1 MPLTLPTTPARAR
14 VGFMNTTLMS
24 AHDTANS
31 ILLSRQF
38 PALSGV
44 LTDADV
50 WPYLSN
56 RLMCPVLVLDGPRSA
71 TLYSPHP
78 ITCPGQNV
86 RVDRWN
92 SCVTTA
98 SGITL
103 PVSDTV
109 SVYRHNLT
117 QYEPM
122 YWSAAPMLDDA
133 PAELQIELTP
143 ATRAQLRKFLEGWLR
158 RLMVRL
164 TCSSSSRGGETAT
177 LLAVGHSLRKR
188 RRQLL

>member
-1 MPLTLPTTPARAR
+1 
-14 VGFMNTTLMS
+14 MNTTLMS

-164 TCSSSSRGGETAT
+164 TSSSSSRGGETAT